1 VEQPLA
7 ARNHLGALIARL
19 VAHLS
24 LASLSKTYGETVAVA
39 DLSLDVE
46 KGESVALLGPSG
58 CGKTTTLRMVAGLI
72 QPTGGRISIT
82 GCDITETPAHRRN
95 MGYVFQSYALFP
107 HMSVAAN
114 VGFGLDE
121 RSVGRGERDRRVGL
135 ALEQVRLT
143 GLAGRKPRELSG
155 GQQQRVA
162 LARALVIEPDV
173 LLLDESLSNLDAK
186 LRDAMRIEIRDLQ
199 RALGIT
205 TLFVT
210 HDQTE
215 ALTLCD
221 RVAVMNA
228 GRIEQ
233 VADPRTIYDRPA
245 TRFVAEFVGRSSILR
260 AARTGSGGLSLGGTP
275 VTVVGALP
283 DGVAVDVFV
292 RPQRIALEAADA
304 PTAPTRN
311 RLAGMVHSTVF
322 IGDRQEVLVDTPAG
336 RVIVETASGGTVP
349 AKGEAVSLSWA
360 VEDTLVFAGAAA

>member
-7 ARNHLGALIARL
+7 PRDHHGA
-19 VAHLS
+19 VTPHLS
-24 LASLSKTYGETVAVA
+24 LASLSKRYGDTTAVA
-39 DLSLDVE
+39 ELSLEVE

-58 CGKTTTLRMVAGLI
+58 CGKTTTLRMVAGLVE
-72 QPTGGRISIT
+72 PTAGRIAVAGRDLT
-82 GCDITETPAHRRN
+82 GTPAHRRN

-107 HMSVAAN
+107 HMDVAAN

-121 RSVGRGERDRRVGL
+121 RGVPRAERDRRVAAAL
-135 ALEQVRLT
+135 AQVRLD
-143 GLAGRKPRELSG
+143 GLAHRRPRELSG

-173 LLLDESLSNLDAK
+173 LLLDESLSNLDAR

-199 RALGIT
+199 KSLGIT

-233 VADPRTIYDRPA
+233 AADPRTIYEKPA
-245 TRFVAEFVGRSSILR
+245 TRFVAEFVGRSVVLPAER
-260 AARTGSGGLSLGGTP
+260 TPEGGVLVGGRRMQFAAPPPAGP
-275 VTVVGALP
+275 I
-283 DGVAVDVFV
+283 DVFV
-292 RPQRIALEAADA
+292 RPQRVAIAS
-304 PTAPTRN
+304 PG
-311 RLAGMVHSTVF
+311 RLPRDGVNSLPGVARGVVF
-322 IGDRQEVLVDTPAG
+322 VGDRQEI
-336 RVIVETASGGTVP
+336 IVETQVGRVTVETPSGGQP
-349 AKGEAVSLSWA
+349 HGEGEQVMLQW
-360 VEDTLVFAGAAA
+360 AAADTMAFSRATA

>member
-1 VEQPLA
+1 LT
-7 ARNHLGALIARL
+7 
-19 VAHLS
+19 AHLT
-24 LASLSKTYGETVAVA
+24 LASLSKHYGDTIAVA
-39 DLSLDVE
+39 DVSLTVA

-72 QPTGGRISIT
+72 QPTGGRITVT
-82 GCDITETPAHRRN
+82 GRDITDMPAHRRN

-107 HMSVAAN
+107 HMNVAAN

-121 RSVGRGERDRRVGL
+121 RGVGRAERDQRVKL

-143 GLAGRKPRELSG
+143 GLADRKPKELSG

-199 RALGIT
+199 RTLGIT

-233 VADPRTIYDRPA
+233 LADPRTIYDRPA
-245 TRFVAEFVGRSSILR
+245 TRFVADFVGRSSILR
-260 AARTGSGGLSLGGTP
+260 ATRTAEGGIALGGTP
-275 VTVVGALP
+275 ITAAGPLPAGDAL
-283 DGVAVDVFV
+283 DIFL
-292 RPQRIALEAADA
+292 RPQRIMLATPGKKAASGLNML
-304 PTAPTRN
+304 PGTIRS
-311 RLAGMVHSTVF
+311 HVF
-322 IGDRQEVLVDTPAG
+322 VGDRQEVLVDTPAG
-336 RVIVETASGGTVP
+336 RVTVETASGGSAP
-349 AKGEAVSLSWA
+349 AMGEAVSLVWPSA
-360 VEDTLVFAGAAA
+360 DTLVFPGMSA

>member
-1 VEQPLA
+1 LA
-7 ARNHLGALIARL
+7 AHLAL
-19 VAHLS
+19 S
-24 LASLSKTYGETVAVA
+24 SLSKHYGDTVAVA
-39 DLSLDVE
+39 DISLAVT

-72 QPTGGRISIT
+72 QPTGGRITVT
-82 GCDITETPAHRRN
+82 GRDITDMPAHRRN

-121 RSVGRGERDRRVGL
+121 RGIGRAERDHRVGL

-143 GLAGRKPRELSG
+143 GLADRKPKELSG

-199 RALGIT
+199 RTLGIT

-221 RVAVMNA
+221 RVAVMNS

-233 VADPRTIYDRPA
+233 LADPRTIYDRPV
-245 TRFVAEFVGRSSILR
+245 TRFVADFVGRSSILR
-260 AARTGSGGLSLGGTP
+260 ATRTAEGGIALGGIP
-275 VTVVGALP
+275 
-283 DGVAVDVFV
+283 VAVAGPLPAGDRLDVFL
-292 RPQRIALEAADA
+292 RPQRIVLGA
-304 PTAPTRN
+304 PNKNMAPGRN
-311 RLAGMVHSTVF
+311 KLPGTIRSHVF
-322 IGDRQEVLVDTPAG
+322 VGDRQEVLVDTLAG
-336 RVIVETASGGTVP
+336 RVMVETASGGAP
-349 AKGEAVSLSWA
+349 PKPGEAVALVWSA
-360 VEDTLVFAGAAA
+360 KDTLVFPGVTT

>member
-1 VEQPLA
+1 
-7 ARNHLGALIARL
+7 

-24 LASLSKTYGETVAVA
+24 LASLSRTYGETVAVA

-72 QPTGGRISIT
+72 QPTGGRIALT
-82 GCDITETPAHRRN
+82 GRDITQMPAHRRN

-121 RSVGRGERDRRVGL
+121 RGMGRAERDRRVGM

-143 GLAGRKPRELSG
+143 GLADRRPRELSG

-221 RVAVMNA
+221 RVAVMHA

-245 TRFVAEFVGRSSILR
+245 TRFVADFVGRSSILR
-260 AARTGSGGLSLGGTP
+260 ATRNSSGGLVLGGAAINP
-275 VTVVGALP
+275 AGPIP
-283 DGVAVDVFV
+283 DGAAMEIFL
-292 RPQRIALEAADA
+292 RPQRITPGAIDA
-304 PTAPTRN
+304 PQVPGQN
-311 RLAGMVHSTVF
+311 RLTGTVHSVVF

-336 RVIVETASGGTVP
+336 RVMVETASGGRIP
-349 AKGEAVSLSWA
+349 AVGEPVSLSWRA
-360 VEDTLVFAGAAA
+360 EDTLVFPAAAA

>member
-1 VEQPLA
+1 MT
-7 ARNHLGALIARL
+7 I
-19 VAHLS
+19 HLS
-24 LASLSKTYGETVAVA
+24 LNALSKRYGDSLAVA
-39 DLSLDVE
+39 DVSLAVA

-58 CGKTTTLRMVAGLI
+58 CGKTTTLRMVAGLVA
-72 QPTGGRISIT
+72 PSGGRVGVAGRDVT
-82 GCDITETPAHRRN
+82 DQPAHRRN

-107 HMSVAAN
+107 HMDVAAN

-121 RSVGRGERDRRVGL
+121 RGVGRAERDRRVAAAL
-135 ALEQVRLT
+135 AQVRLE
-143 GLAGRKPRELSG
+143 GLAARRPKQLSG

-186 LRDAMRIEIRDLQ
+186 LRDAMRLEIRDLQ

-233 VADPRTIYDRPA
+233 VATPQEIYDRPA
-245 TRFVAEFVGRSSILR
+245 TRFVADFVGRSAILPAERNTDGSLSVAGVPVR
-260 AARTGSGGLSLGGTP
+260 AAAPGPAAGP
-275 VTVVGALP
+275 VEI
-283 DGVAVDVFV
+283 FV
-292 RPQRIALEAADA
+292 RPQRMTLAEPGVTAA
-304 PTAPTRN
+304 PEMN
-311 RLAGMVHSTVF
+311 RLAGVVRGTVF
-322 IGDRQEVLVDTPAG
+322 VGDRLEIVVETDAG
-336 RVIVETASGGTVP
+336 RVTAEAPSGGV
-349 AKGEAVSLSWA
+349 AAGEGEAVSLLWKP
-360 VEDTLVFAGAAA
+360 EDTLVFPRPAA

>member
-1 VEQPLA
+1 LT
-7 ARNHLGALIARL
+7 
-19 VAHLS
+19 AHLS
-24 LASLSKTYGETVAVA
+24 LTSLSKHYGETIAVA
-39 DLSLDVE
+39 DVSLTVA

-72 QPTGGRISIT
+72 QPTAGRISVT
-82 GCDITETPAHRRN
+82 GRDITDMPAHRRN

-107 HMSVAAN
+107 HMNVAAN

-121 RSVGRGERDRRVGL
+121 RGIGRAERDKRVKL

-143 GLAGRKPRELSG
+143 GLADRKPKELSG

-199 RALGIT
+199 RTLAIT

-233 VADPRTIYDRPA
+233 LADPRTIYDRPA
-245 TRFVAEFVGRSSILR
+245 TRFVADFVGRSSILH
-260 AARTGSGGLSLGGTP
+260 ATRTTDGRIALGGTP
-275 VTVVGALP
+275 ISVAGPLP
-283 DGVAVDVFV
+283 DGAVLDVFL
-292 RPQRIALEAADA
+292 RPQRIVLGAA
-304 PTAPTRN
+304 N
-311 RLAGMVHSTVF
+311 RTTPAGLNMLTGTIRSHVF
-322 IGDRQEVLVDTPAG
+322 VGDRQEVLVDTPAG
-336 RVIVETASGGTVP
+336 RITVETASGGVAPTI
-349 AKGEAVSLSWA
+349 GEAVSLTWA
-360 VEDTLVFAGAAA
+360 ASDTLVFPGMPA

>member
-1 VEQPLA
+1 LA
-7 ARNHLGALIARL
+7 
-19 VAHLS
+19 AHLS
-24 LASLSKTYGETVAVA
+24 LASLSKHYGETVAVA
-39 DLSLDVE
+39 DVSLAVS

-72 QPTGGRISIT
+72 QPTAGRIAVT
-82 GCDITETPAHRRN
+82 GRDITDMPAHRRN

-107 HMSVAAN
+107 HMDVATN

-121 RSVGRGERDRRVGL
+121 RGIGRAERDHRVRL

-143 GLAGRKPRELSG
+143 GLADRKPRELSG

-199 RALGIT
+199 RTLGIT

-233 VADPRTIYDRPA
+233 LADPRAIYDRPA
-245 TRFVAEFVGRSSILR
+245 TRFVADFVGRSSILR
-260 AARTGSGGLSLGGTP
+260 ATRTADGGIALGGTP
-275 VTVVGALP
+275 IRTAANLPAGA
-283 DGVAVDVFV
+283 AFDVFL
-292 RPQRIALEAADA
+292 RPQRIVLGA
-304 PTAPTRN
+304 PNKKTASGRN
-311 RLAGMVHSTVF
+311 SLPGTIRSHVF
-322 IGDRQEVLVDTPAG
+322 VGDRQEVLVDTPAG
-336 RVIVETASGGTVP
+336 RVTVETASGGHAPTV
-349 AKGEAVSLSWA
+349 GEAVSLVWSA
-360 VEDTLVFAGAAA
+360 EDTLVFAAAAP